1 MAAVVFTVDATTR
14 LGHPAISSA
23 EIAAGAARHHDVLIP
38 FGSVDPLGAAAVDDA
53 RRLVEESGVRG
64 FKFHPTVQGF
74 DPSDERHY
82 PLYAA
87 LQELGVVAL
96 FHTGQT
102 GIGAGLPG
110 GYGLRLG
117 LSNPILLDPVAAD
130 FPDLQI
136 VMAHPSVPW
145 QEEAL
150 SVATHKRNTW
160 IDLSGWSPKYFP
172 AELVRY
178 ANSMLKHRVLFG
190 SDFPM
195 LTPDR
200 WITDAEQT
208 ALKPEVMPGIM
219 RDNAA
224 RLLGLAIVGPRMEDT
239 LDRYG
244 LAEHLSPA
252 AYGVLQRLEQTLR
265 RDIRPLLAEAWE
277 RAELPDA
284 FSATLV
290 PLRLMDP
297 PELAGTGEADTTLFA
312 GVRNFVLAKTD
323 ASLATWY
330 NAQSGLFRTAVTVG
344 GSPEQAARLDP
355 LIRTF
360 DVTGVFA
367 LTEPLHGSDIA
378 GGLATRARRE
388 GGEWVIDGAK
398 RWIGGASTADLLAVF
413 ARDDGDGRSRRSS
426 CPAMLRACGC
436 RGSSARPPCA
446 SCRTPTSPST
456 GSESANT
463 TACRACHPS
472 ATSAGCSAGCDR
484 MSRGSPP
491 ACRPERSRRHSA
503 T

>member
-1 MAAVVFTVDATTR
+1 MPCCLLRNRRLDGTAADRWAFGRLIGVEQPPQLAEAASAYFSTGAVRPDLDGIAAYYRERRMAAVVFTVDATTR
-14 LGHPAISSA
+14 LGHAAISSA

-38 FGSVDPLGAAAVDDA
+38 FGSVDPLGGAAASDA

-178 ANSMLKHRVLFG
+178 ANSMLKHHVLFG

-224 RLLGLAIVGPRMEDT
+224 RLLGL
-239 LDRYG
+239 
-244 LAEHLSPA
+244 
-252 AYGVLQRLEQTLR
+252 
-265 RDIRPLLAEAWE
+265 
-277 RAELPDA
+277 
-284 FSATLV
+284 
-290 PLRLMDP
+290 
-297 PELAGTGEADTTLFA
+297 
-312 GVRNFVLAKTD
+312 
-323 ASLATWY
+323 
-330 NAQSGLFRTAVTVG
+330 VT
-344 GSPEQAARLDP
+344 
-355 LIRTF
+355 
-360 DVTGVFA
+360 
-367 LTEPLHGSDIA
+367 
-378 GGLATRARRE
+378 
-388 GGEWVIDGAK
+388 
-398 RWIGGASTADLLAVF
+398 
-413 ARDDGDGRSRRSS
+413 
-426 CPAMLRACGC
+426 
-436 RGSSARPPCA
+436 
-446 SCRTPTSPST
+446 
-456 GSESANT
+456 
-463 TACRACHPS
+463 
-472 ATSAGCSAGCDR
+472 
-484 MSRGSPP
+484 
-491 ACRPERSRRHSA
+491 
-503 T
+503 